1 MIAPLPTRAK
11 QPQFRQTMTGAAVA
25 ELRRRIL
32 SGSVAAGEALRQDA
46 LAKEFGISRIPIREA
61 FHQLAAEGLVTLH
74 PHRGAVVTALSAAD
88 IAELFDLRAMLE
100 PDLIRRAVPRL
111 QPSDFARAEI
121 ILAEYDAAIREG
133 DLDAYG
139 ELNTEYHLSLY
150 QVAGRQ
156 QTLELVRV
164 LLANTDRYTRV
175 QLTMSDGATTR
186 AKREHAAL
194 LDLCRMGDAEGAARL
209 TLDHVLA
216 VRHDL
221 LELLQDA
228 DDAEAQPS
236 GIADGLPAA

>member
-1 MIAPLPTRAK
+1 MTGPLSMRSTL
-11 QPQFRQTMTGAAVA
+11 PQFRQTVTGAAVA

-74 PHRGAVVTALSAAD
+74 PHRGAVVTALSASD
-88 IAELFDLRAMLE
+88 IAELFDLRATLE
-100 PDLIRRAVPRL
+100 PDLMRRAVPRL
-111 QPSDFARAEI
+111 QASDFARAET
-121 ILAEYDAAIREG
+121 ILADYATAIANG
-133 DLDAYG
+133 DLDAWG

-150 QVAGRQ
+150 RAAGRN
-156 QTLELVRV
+156 QTFELVRM

-175 QLTMSDGATTR
+175 QLAMSDGATTR

-194 LDLCRMGDAEGAARL
+194 LDLCRAGDAEGAARL

-221 LELLQDA
+221 LQLL
-228 DDAEAQPS
+228 EPHE
-236 GIADGLPAA
+236 DGLAGTQAPAA

>member
-1 MIAPLPTRAK
+1 MIAPLPTRSK
-11 QPQFRQTMTGAAVA
+11 LPQFRQTVTGAAVA

-32 SGSVAAGEALRQDA
+32 SGSVAAGDALRQDA

-74 PHRGAVVTALSAAD
+74 PHRGAVVTALSALD

-111 QPSDFARAEI
+111 DESDFARAET
-121 ILAEYDAAIREG
+121 ILAEYTAAIARG
-133 DLDAYG
+133 DLEAYG
-139 ELNTEYHLSLY
+139 ELNREYHLSLY
-150 QVAGRQ
+150 RASGRN
-156 QTLELVRV
+156 QTLELVRM

-175 QLTMSDGATTR
+175 QLAMSDGATTR

-194 LDLCRMGDAEGAARL
+194 LELCRAGDAEGAARL

-221 LELLQDA
+221 LQLLQPDE
-228 DDAEAQPS
+228 DSLAEPQA
-236 GIADGLPAA
+236 PAA

>member
-1 MIAPLPTRAK
+1 MVAPHSVLTRR
-11 QPQFRQTMTGAAVA
+11 PLLRQTVTGAAVA

-32 SGSVAAGEALRQDA
+32 SGAVAAGEALRQDA
-46 LAKEFGISRIPIREA
+46 LAREFGISRIPIREA

-74 PHRGAVVTALSAAD
+74 PHRGAVVTALSGSD

-111 QPSDFARAEI
+111 TATDFESAET
-121 ILAEYDAAIREG
+121 LLDDYAAAIGRG
-133 DLDAYG
+133 DLEAYG
-139 ELNTEYHLSLY
+139 ELNREYHLSLY
-150 QVAGRQ
+150 RASGRS

-175 QLTMSDGATTR
+175 QLAMSEGATTR

-194 LDLCRMGDAEGAARL
+194 LDLCRAGDAEGAARL

-216 VRHDL
+216 VREDL
-221 LELLQDA
+221 LHLLEPDDA
-228 DDAEAQPS
+228 D
-236 GIADGLPAA
+236 IALPQAPAA

>member
-1 MIAPLPTRAK
+1 MIAPLPTRSK
-11 QPQFRQTMTGAAVA
+11 LPQFRQTVTGAAVA

-32 SGSVAAGEALRQDA
+32 SGSVAAGDALRQDA

-74 PHRGAVVTALSAAD
+74 PHRGAVVTALSALD

-111 QPSDFARAEI
+111 DESDFARAET
-121 ILAEYDAAIREG
+121 ILAEYTAAIARG
-133 DLDAYG
+133 DLEAYG
-139 ELNTEYHLSLY
+139 ELNREYHLSLY
-150 QVAGRQ
+150 RASGRN
-156 QTLELVRV
+156 QTLELVRM

-175 QLTMSDGATTR
+175 QLAMSDGATTR

-194 LDLCRMGDAEGAARL
+194 LELCRAGDAEGAARL

-221 LELLQDA
+221 LQLLQPDE
-228 DDAEAQPS
+228 DNLAEPQA
-236 GIADGLPAA
+236 PAA

>member
-1 MIAPLPTRAK
+1 MIAPLPTRSK
-11 QPQFRQTMTGAAVA
+11 LPQFRQTVTGAAVA

-74 PHRGAVVTALSAAD
+74 PHRGAVVTALSALD

-111 QPSDFARAEI
+111 DESDFARAET
-121 ILAEYDAAIREG
+121 ILAEYTAAIARG
-133 DLDAYG
+133 DLEAYG
-139 ELNTEYHLSLY
+139 ELNREYHLSLY
-150 QVAGRQ
+150 RASGRN
-156 QTLELVRV
+156 QTLELVRM

-175 QLTMSDGATTR
+175 QLAMSDGATTR

-194 LDLCRMGDAEGAARL
+194 LELCRAGDAEGAARL

-221 LELLQDA
+221 LQLLQPDE
-228 DDAEAQPS
+228 DSLAEPQA
-236 GIADGLPAA
+236 PAA

>member
-1 MIAPLPTRAK
+1 MTAPLSARI
-11 QPQFRQTMTGAAVA
+11 QPPPFRQTMTGAAVA

-32 SGSVAAGEALRQDA
+32 SGAVAAGEALRQDA

-74 PHRGAVVTALSAAD
+74 PHRGAVVTALSASD
-88 IAELFDLRAMLE
+88 IAELFDLRALLE
-100 PDLIRRAVPRL
+100 PDLIRRAVPQM
-111 QPSDFARAEI
+111 QPSDIARAEI
-121 ILAEYDAAIREG
+121 ILADYDAAIRDG

-156 QTLELVRV
+156 QTLELVRM

-175 QLTMSDGATTR
+175 QLTMSDGATAR

-194 LDLCRMGDAEGAARL
+194 LEFCRKGDAESAAQL
-209 TLDHVLA
+209 TLDHVKA
-216 VRHDL
+216 VREDL
-221 LELLQDA
+221 LALLQA
-228 DDAEAQPS
+228 
-236 GIADGLPAA
+236 